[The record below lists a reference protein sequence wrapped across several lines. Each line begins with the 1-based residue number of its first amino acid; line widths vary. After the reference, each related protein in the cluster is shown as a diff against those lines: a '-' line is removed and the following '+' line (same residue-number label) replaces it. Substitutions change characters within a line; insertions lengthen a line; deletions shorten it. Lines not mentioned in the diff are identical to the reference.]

1 MDYSSDIAFTDR
13 VKSIQSR
20 KGSRFLYSRMEENG
34 SWATEITPMLAN
46 YIAQQRSVFFATA
59 NEEGQPYIQHRG
71 GQPGFIKVLDNKTL
85 GFVDYKGN
93 QQFISQGNLAD
104 NAKAF
109 LFLIDYQNQSR
120 IKIWGEAKVIEEDAD
135 LMDKLLKGTETNLI
149 RPEQVITFRILAW
162 DRNCPQHIP
171 QRFEGDDVRAALHE
185 KEERIQE
192 LETQLEAL
200 QDKNSLAGYRGT

>member
-59 NEEGQPYIQHRG
+59 NIDGQPYIQHRG

-109 LFLIDYQNQSR
+109 LFLIDYQNKTR
-120 IKIWGEAKVIEEDAD
+120 IKIWGEAKVIEDDPD
-135 LMDKLLKGTETNLI
+135 LMEKLLKGTETSMV
-149 RPEQVITFRILAW
+149 RPEQVITFTIHAW

-171 QRFEGDDVRAALHE
+171 QRFEANDVRAALHE
-185 KEERIQE
+185 KEERIKE
-192 LETQLEAL
+192 LEAQLEDL
-200 QDKNSLAGYRGT
+200 QGKIADQED